1 MGLWFRIK
9 VIVDGLKVGV
19 IVMIRVKLDV
29 GILLAVLEVLY
40 GRCLIIFI

>member
-1 MGLWFRIK
+1 MIRILFVVRIK

-29 GILLAVLEVLY
+29 GI
-40 GRCLIIFI
+40 